1 VDIGPRYAGPLMG
14 LSNTSGALAGVL
26 ANLVTGFLLDA
37 TGSWQLVFAVFV
49 SSCSHSLFRVNML
62 DLS

>member
-1 VDIGPRYAGPLMG
+1 MG

>member
-1 VDIGPRYAGPLMG
+1 MG

-49 SSCSHSLFRVNML
+49 SSCSHGLFRVNML